1 MTPFKIKTEQTNMV
15 SVGVRFKKSEGHLR
29 DFVVKQAQM
38 GGITQ
43 PAAIKQM
50 IEYCLTSME
59 KKDGS

>member
-1 MTPFKIKTEQTNMV
+1 MV